1 MHFSRTLRP
10 LPLAMAALA
19 LAACSDTGTAP
30 VRPDVADVVADPPAL
45 LVSVTCSASTET
57 RTVRCGD
64 ATLPGGVR
72 PVIIGGQH
80 EYVTLSSSN
89 VSVVS
94 DTFNVDVTVTNLIP
108 QPLGTTDGSSA
119 DAAGVRVFFSAEPTS
134 AQGGVTIANADGTAD
149 FTAIQQPYFQ
159 YAGLLAQNSVSAVKQ
174 WRFAMDPAVSTF
186 SFTVYVSAA
195 VQYPDGYI
203 DGHYYV
209 LTLDPN
215 ETRTLPGT
223 ARNVVGE
230 ATGGTITWGNSAPGL
245 ASVNGNQITAG
256 GARGFGE
263 LTGSE
268 GPRPGL
274 YTTAVSVC
282 AAPVVTNGTSL
293 PSSISSSDC
302 FSSYGSNSGRP
313 STSYYADLYRVS
325 LTAGQTVEVTMDSG
339 DELDTYL
346 LLAGPGTGF
355 LVAGNDD
362 DDSNALGVGSRMI
375 YTAAVTGVYVI
386 EASTFNGLD
395 TGNYTLGVTIS

>member
-10 LPLAMAALA
+10 LPLVMAALA
-19 LAACSDTGTAP
+19 LAACSDTGTNA
-30 VRPDVADVVADPPAL
+30 VRPDVADVVADPPAM
-45 LVSVTCSASTET
+45 LVSVTCSASRET

-80 EYVTLSSSN
+80 QYVTLTSSN

-94 DTFNVDVTVTNLIP
+94 DTFAVDVTVRNLIP
-108 QPLGTTDGSSA
+108 QPLGTTNGSAA
-119 DAAGVRVFFSAEPTS
+119 DPAGVRVFFSAEPTS

-159 YAGLLAQNSVSAVKQ
+159 YAGLLAQDSVSAVKQ

-203 DGHYYV
+203 IDHYYV

-223 ARNVVGE
+223 SYNVVGE
-230 ATGGTITWGNSAPGL
+230 PTGGTITWGNSMPGL
-245 ASVNGNQITAG
+245 ASVTGNQITAG
-256 GARGFGE
+256 VSRGFGE

-268 GPRPGL
+268 GPRPGV

-282 AAPVVTNGTSL
+282 EAPVVTNGTNL
-293 PSSISSSDC
+293 PSSISNTDC
-302 FSSYGSNSGRP
+302 FSSYGSNNGRP
-313 STSYYADLYRVS
+313 TTSYYADLYRVT
-325 LTAGQTVEVTMDSG
+325 LNAGQTIEVTMDSG
-339 DELDTYL
+339 DDLDTYV

-355 LVAGNDD
+355 IMAGNDD
-362 DDSNALGVGSRMI
+362 DDDNVLGVGSRMR
-375 YTAAVTGVYVI
+375 YTATVSGVYVI